1 MTDRKFP
8 SWACQKCGEQL
19 GWLGRAYEW
28 LFGTQ
33 HQCCFPHVYTQ
44 LNTKNDPLRHCLICG
59 KRESFWNHEF
69 DKYDAFPEDE
79 E

>member
-1 MTDRKFP
+1 MFP

-19 GWLGRAYEW
+19 GLLGRAYEW

-33 HQCCFPHVYTQ
+33 HRCCFPHFYTQ
-44 LNTKNDPLRHCLICG
+44 LNTKNDPPRHCLICG
-59 KRESFWNHEF
+59 KRESMSADRES
-69 DKYDAFPEDE
+69 DEYDVFPEAE